1 MIWAM
6 SDNDMFVTDA
16 AQGHEAGPG
25 TQANQVSQKC
35 VAEFRIFKRV
45 GRFRNRLNI
54 EINIS
59 QSLILYKHLLI
70 IRYVYDRDSDLR
82 LFI

>member
-1 MIWAM
+1 M

-59 QSLILYKHLLI
+59 QFSH
-70 IRYVYDRDSDLR
+70 
-82 LFI
+82 

>member
-1 MIWAM
+1 MGDEM
-6 SDNDMFVTDA
+6 SDTDMFVTDA

-25 TQANQVSQKC
+25 AQANQVSQKR

-45 GRFRNRLNI
+45 GPFRNRFNI

-70 IRYVYDRDSDLR
+70 RYVYDRDSDLR

>member
-1 MIWAM
+1 MT
-6 SDNDMFVTDA
+6 SDHDTHRMFVADA

-35 VAEFRIFKRV
+35 VAELRIFKRV
-45 GRFRNRLNI
+45 GSFGNRFNI

-59 QSLILYKHLLI
+59 QFSRLILYKHLLI
-70 IRYVYDRDSDLR
+70 MIM
-82 LFI
+82 IETGI

>member
-1 MIWAM
+1 M
-6 SDNDMFVTDA
+6 SDTDMFVTDA

-25 TQANQVSQKC
+25 PQANQVSQKC

-45 GRFRNRLNI
+45 GSFGNRFNI

-59 QSLILYKHLLI
+59 QFSRLILYKHLLI
-70 IRYVYDRDSDLR
+70 MIM
-82 LFI
+82 IETMI

>member
-1 MIWAM
+1 
-6 SDNDMFVTDA
+6 MFVADA

-25 TQANQVSQKC
+25 PETNQVSQKC

-45 GRFRNRLNI
+45 GSFGNRFNI

-59 QSLILYKHLLI
+59 QFSRLILYKHLLI
-70 IRYVYDRDSDLR
+70 MIM
-82 LFI
+82 IETMI